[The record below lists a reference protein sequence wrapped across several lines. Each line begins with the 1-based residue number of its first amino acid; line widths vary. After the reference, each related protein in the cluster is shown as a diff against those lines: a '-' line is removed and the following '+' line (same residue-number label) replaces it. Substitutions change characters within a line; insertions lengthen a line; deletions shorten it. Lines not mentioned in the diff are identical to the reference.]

1 MIRKVRAVLV
11 IGGLWGLAWLPVGLL
26 LGFRNQRLVDRM
38 IPSPPHV
45 WLRSVVD
52 LVLWMAASGALF
64 SVVLGFAEAG
74 RSVAKLS
81 RLRAALWG
89 AVGCA
94 IVAVLYAAYDVA
106 RRPYSWRDALALSP
120 LAILIYG
127 ALGAICA
134 VGTLAFVRTKQGSE
148 RDVA

>member
-1 MIRKVRAVLV
+1 MIRKIRAVLV
-11 IGGLWGLAWLPVGLL
+11 IAVLWGLAWLPVGLL
-26 LGFRNQRLVDRM
+26 LGIRNQRLVDRM
-38 IPSPPHV
+38 IPSPPNL

-74 RSVAKLS
+74 RSVANLS

-94 IVAVLYAAYDVA
+94 MVAVLYTAYDVA
-106 RRPYSWRDALALSP
+106 RRPYSWRDNLALTP
-120 LAILIYG
+120 LAVLIFG
-127 ALGAICA
+127 VLGAICA
-134 VGTLAFVRTKQGSE
+134 VGTLALVRTKQG
-148 RDVA
+148 